1 MRVLPATPG
10 GLAVAA
16 AAIRAGEVVAYPTET
31 VYGLGAD
38 PFNES
43 ALARL
48 FEIKG
53 RPETNPVL
61 LIVSDAGE
69 VGRVAAEVS
78 EAARACMDAFWPGPL
93 SLVLPAAAGLPAAV
107 TAGGTKVC
115 VRCPGSDV
123 ARALCRLAGGPVT
136 STSAN
141 RSGEPAASRLDD
153 ALLPGVVLV
162 LDGGTLPS
170 SLPSTVYDPD
180 TGEVLRAGAV
190 PEEALRALRRPA
202 AP

>member
-61 LIVSDAGE
+61 LIVSDAEE

-141 RSGEPAASRLDD
+141 RSGEPAALRLDD